1 MGVAAPRPT
10 RDDLQVPLE
19 YRTRA
24 LVLRTFDHGESD
36 RLVHLYTEELG
47 RVSAI
52 AKGARRSRR
61 RFPGTLEMFCVVDVR
76 LVDPPRSSLMRL
88 ESAKLAHSFGGLVES
103 LPRYAIACQLVEL
116 LDRLAPERE
125 PAPDLLRFGIGVLDV
140 LSESEPDW
148 LLAVLVLS
156 NTLARLGYR
165 PQLQRCAVCGSELP
179 GGGEVGFDPRQGGAV
194 CPNCRT
200 DEMLRATTGLLAA
213 LERGI
218 RTPLKER
225 GVLGLRE
232 ADVRRAELLMR
243 RFFQFHI
250 GFELRTDRFLAQI
263 LEDATAVD
271 GGTSPGDTA
280 RARTG
285 LASKGGEGSRRS
297 PEWRDPQAQGRS

>member
-1 MGVAAPRPT
+1 M
-10 RDDLQVPLE
+10 PLE

-61 RFPGTLEMFCVVDVR
+61 RFPGTLEVFSVIDVR
-76 LVDPPRSSLMRL
+76 IVDPPRSSLMRL
-88 ESAKLAHSFGGLVES
+88 ESAKLAGSFGGLVDS

-116 LDRLAPERE
+116 LDRLTAERE
-125 PAPDLLRFGIGVLDV
+125 PASDLLRFGIGALDV
-140 LSESEPDW
+140 ISESEADR
-148 LLAVLVLS
+148 LLAVLVLAK
-156 NTLARLGYR
+156 TLARLGYR
-165 PQLQRCAVCGSELP
+165 PQLERCALCGSELP

-194 CPNCRT
+194 CPTCRT
-200 DEMLRATTGLLAA
+200 DDVLRAPTDLLTA
-213 LERGI
+213 LEWGI

-225 GVLGLRE
+225 GALGLSE

-250 GFELRTDRFLAQI
+250 GFELRTGRFLAQV
-263 LEDATAVD
+263 LEEARVVD
-271 GGTSPGDTA
+271 GGARPGDTA
-280 RARTG
+280 RAQTS
-285 LASKGGEGSRRS
+285 LASEGGGGAHQS
-297 PEWRDPQAQGRS
+297 PEWVGPHPQGRS